1 MSNRNRKPFKIKVS
15 RTGNHSFSVTTVKMN
30 GDTLVDPLIKHYT
43 TQVVNIITE
52 MSLNN
57 ETSWVTS
64 IECRLND
71 YFSGLEYFQGVI
83 VEDLRAA

>member
-15 RTGNHSFSVTTVKMN
+15 RTGNHSFSVSTAKMN
-30 GDTLVDPLIKHYT
+30 GDTFVDPLLQPYT

-52 MSLNN
+52 MPLKEES
-57 ETSWVTS
+57 SWKTS
-64 IECRLND
+64 IEGRLND
-71 YFSGLEYFQGVI
+71 FFVGLEYFQGVI